1 MDKKTLIQEPRAMDD
16 KWITIGGSE
25 NPHKVLLDDQ
35 GNIKGGSIPKE
46 LHGASIEEGFK
57 ALKNTGER
65 KSSPRK
71 EGESPEEYKKR
82 SMKERKDRRK
92 ALAAELAEIM
102 GKAEPAEAEKPEIEE
117 PKSKSKRP
125 APGVSPKAVK
135 ARKEA
140 EAGGKTKPTVKST
153 NEEKRTK
160 ELESVKAQIKEAKE
174 HYREGGYHTA
184 SLQSL
189 YNKRDKLVSKLNE
202 IFKKEEDNP
211 ETKQSPDWLTQ
222 FKRSQHMRG

>member
-1 MDKKTLIQEPRAMDD
+1 MNKKHFITELRAMDD
-16 KWITIGGSE
+16 KWITIGGES
-25 NPHKVLLDDQ
+25 NPHKVLLDDD

-71 EGESPEEYKKR
+71 EGESPEDYKKR
-82 SMKERKDRRK
+82 SMRERKERRK
-92 ALAAELAEIM
+92 ALAAELKEIM
-102 GKAEPAEAEKPEIEE
+102 GKAEPAEAENKKPI
-117 PKSKSKRP
+117 SKRP

-140 EAGGKTKPTVKST
+140 EARGRKPKPTVESVIKGLT
-153 NEEKRTK
+153 Q

-189 YNKRDKLVSKLNE
+189 YNKRDELVSKL
-202 IFKKEEDNP
+202 KVM
-211 ETKQSPDWLTQ
+211 TKN
-222 FKRSQHMRG
+222 